1 MNEWLTADN
10 ILATV
15 FAVFG
20 LAASAVTIWYRPR
33 APHRKRIGYRVQ
45 MDTPF
50 GKSNDGGD
58 EGTLTTVRIGAFSN
72 FLEGMDDA
80 TVVLIRIENDGAE
93 TIAESD
99 YTSRDALHGLTV
111 VFSDRTVR
119 GVAVTQP
126 EDNDE
131 YLLEHFVPAGPAG
144 LHSSGRKIFLPPVP
158 LNRDQHFKLL
168 VLLTGGPV
176 NSDVRIT
183 GGLQGG
189 DVVRNKGVSVDEK
202 LPLFSRQAKWITAA
216 LSLSVSVL
224 AVTIAWPQAIVPPR
238 GCETGKLTVVGST
251 AFNQAAK
258 ALKAAYEKDCPGS
271 EIDIRMTG
279 TADGLEALAR
289 AGEQAK
295 GRPPAV
301 IAFSDGLKTDAVRYR
316 ELEENFVAIST
327 FALVANSSVKLPD
340 QGLTHGEVQQIFTG
354 KLTDWSQIPGGGPG
368 AIKLVTREGDSG
380 TREIFERKI
389 LMGKDP
395 VGDNSSDCNTLKAA
409 DKNDPILH
417 CKQDTTDEVLD
428 AVARTRG
435 ALGYSELHSFKKFP
449 DKNGMSVLSLDG
461 HEPPSTD
468 DIATSKYLFTE
479 VEYAYTYRKPSTG
492 SLTQSFL
499 SFVTLEGGQSIIEQ
513 AGHAPCERAKMRV
526 KMQEEMQ
533 ERCQL
538 EKDEQL
544 AARG

>member
-10 ILATV
+10 ILATI

-33 APHRKRIGYRVQ
+33 AQNRKRIGYRVQ

-50 GKSNDGGD
+50 GNSNDGGD
-58 EGTLTTVRIGAFSN
+58 EGALTTVRIGAFGN
-72 FLEGMDDA
+72 FLEGLDDA
-80 TVVLIRIENDGAE
+80 TVVLIRIENNGAE

-126 EDNDE
+126 EVNDE

-158 LNRDQHFKLL
+158 LNRNQHFKLL

-176 NSDVRIT
+176 NSGVRIT

-189 DVVRNKGVSVDEK
+189 DVVRNKGVSIDEE

-224 AVTIAWPQAIVPPR
+224 AVTIAWPQAVVPPR

-271 EIDIRMTG
+271 EIDLRMTG
-279 TADGLEALAR
+279 TTDGLEALVS
-289 AGEQAK
+289 AGKQAE
-295 GRPPAV
+295 GRSPAV
-301 IAFSDGLKTDAVRYR
+301 IAFSDGLRTDADRYR
-316 ELEENFVAIST
+316 ELEENYVAIST
-327 FALVANSSVKLPD
+327 FALVANSSAGLPE
-340 QGLTHGEVQQIFTG
+340 QGLTREQVRQIFTG
-354 KLTDWSQIPGGGPG
+354 KLTDWSQAGGGPG

-380 TREIFERKI
+380 TQEIFERKI
-389 LMGKDP
+389 LMGAQT
-395 VGDNSSDCNTLKAA
+395 VADNSVDCETLKAA
-409 DKNDPILH
+409 DKNDPIIH
-417 CKQDTTDEVLD
+417 CKQDSTDEMLN
-428 AVARTRG
+428 AVADTEG
-435 ALGYSELHSFKKFP
+435 ALGYSELNSFEKFP
-449 DKNGMSVLSLDG
+449 DKKTMGVLSLDG
-461 HEPPSTD
+461 QEPPSTN
-468 DIATSKYLFTE
+468 DIATSTYLFTE
-479 VEYAYTYRKPSTG
+479 VEYAYTYGNPSTG
-492 SLTQSFL
+492 SLTRSFL
-499 SFVTLEGGQSIIEQ
+499 NFVTLESGQSIIEQ
-513 AGHAPCERAKMRV
+513 AGHAPCERAEMR
-526 KMQEEMQ
+526 EEMQ
-533 ERCQL
+533 ERCQQ